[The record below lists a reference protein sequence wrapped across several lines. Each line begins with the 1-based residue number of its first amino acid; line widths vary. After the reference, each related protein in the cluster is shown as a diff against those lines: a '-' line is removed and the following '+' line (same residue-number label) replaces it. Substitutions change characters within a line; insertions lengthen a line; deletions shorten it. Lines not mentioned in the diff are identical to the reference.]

1 MLLYCPIGFADRT
14 EAEVVGP
21 ANHHAIEAAYDCCL
35 NQQGLVPSGFAADRL
50 TDAGHPLLRW
60 NSAQIGPPRFRRI
73 ATSKRIP
80 QKVELLFRHPA
91 DPRLC
96 LVYRQLQ
103 SAHDVPHRCKCIF
116 CTPATADHQVISIID
131 DIRSET
137 LLVSQLLPAE
147 HEPAHVQIAE

>member
-35 NQQGLVPSGFAADRL
+35 IQQGFVPSGFAADRL
-50 TDAGHPLLRW
+50 TDAGHPLLRR

-80 QKVELLFRHPA
+80 QKAELFFRLPA
-91 DPRLC
+91 NRRLC
-96 LVYRQLQ
+96 FVYRHFQLPL
-103 SAHDVPHRCKCIF
+103 DFPHPSKSFFSILR
-116 CTPATADHQVISIID
+116 TPDNQAFSLFDNKAP
-131 DIRSET
+131 ET
-137 LLVSQLLPAE
+137 L
-147 HEPAHVQIAE
+147 